1 MEEKY
6 IKIITENT
14 ESCKSA
20 HKRLDTLEKNIDGIN
35 NLAVA
40 VKEIAME
47 TKATREDVNDMNSRL
62 KDVENKPAKNWEN
75 LSKTILTRNC
85 NSSSGLFFGKIWNV
99 GGINMSKRKM
109 IITAVVTIIL
119 AIVSAIFGVNYS
131 ERDVS
136 KIANSV
142 ETVVNTVDNIVD
154 NQSTTEIPEGTEQ
167 EEKMVETQETENEL
181 FEEQGEIAYNG
192 SDKAPNIT
200 VGDYVG
206 LTYYSQIDSRWKKDI
221 YSSVG
226 DYSQTIGSSG
236 CGPTSAAIV
245 VSSIKGNITPKEM
258 ADLYVQYGYRSKN
271 SGTYWSAFKWTADV
285 FNIEYKETGNLNN
298 AINALKDNNYVVVSC
313 GAGLFTY
320 GGHYI
325 VIVGVDGDNLKIYD
339 PYLYSGKFDVST
351 RRGKVVVNGNT
362 VYCSISNFKKYANY
376 KQFFCYKYNPNTVN
390 TSNSTDTHVST
401 ATYIRY
407 VKVNTSLNVRNSPGG
422 AKVGSLKNG
431 TEVTVYETN
440 GIWARIGESKWVSV
454 AYLSSINPNKKA
466 TSTQKTYTTGKY
478 KVSTNIHVRTGPG
491 TNYKIKIYNQLTT
504 NARAQNK
511 RLGNY
516 YYTGYK
522 KGVICSVTQVSGNWG
537 KTASGW
543 ICLDYCKKI

>member
-1 MEEKY
+1 M
-6 IKIITENT
+6 N
-14 ESCKSA
+14 
-20 HKRLDTLEKNIDGIN
+20 KN
-35 NLAVA
+35 
-40 VKEIAME
+40 
-47 TKATREDVNDMNSRL
+47 
-62 KDVENKPAKNWEN
+62 
-75 LSKTILTRNC
+75 
-85 NSSSGLFFGKIWNV
+85 
-99 GGINMSKRKM
+99 KRKM
-109 IITAVVTIIL
+109 IITAIVTIIL
-119 AIVSAIFGVNYS
+119 AVVSAIFGVNYS
-131 ERDVS
+131 ERDVDEIS
-136 KIANSV
+136 NSV

-167 EEKMVETQETENEL
+167 EEKLVETQETENES

-192 SDKAPNIT
+192 SDKAPNIAL
-200 VGDYVG
+200 GDYVG

-236 CGPTSAAIV
+236 CGPTSAAMV

-285 FNIEYKETGNLNN
+285 FNIEYKETGNFDN

-362 VYCSISNFKKYANY
+362 VYCSIDNFKNYANY
-376 KQFFCYKYNPNTVN
+376 KQFFCYKYNPNAVN
-390 TSNSTDTHVST
+390 TNNSTDTQVST

-407 VKVNTSLNVRNSPGG
+407 VKVNTSLNVRNVPGG
-422 AKVGSLKNG
+422 TKVGSLKNG
-431 TEVTVYETN
+431 TEVTIFETR
-440 GIWARIGESKWVSV
+440 GMWARIGENRWVSV

-466 TSTQKTYTTGKY
+466 TFTQKTYTTGKY
-478 KVSTNIHVRTGPG
+478 KVSTNIHVRTGAG
-491 TNYKIKIYNQLTT
+491 TNYKAKTYKQLTQ
-504 NARAQNK
+504 NAKKQNEK
-511 RLGNY
+511 MGNKY
-516 YYTGYK
+516 YNGYK
-522 KGVICSVTQVSGNWG
+522 KGVICNITKVQNNWG
-537 KTASGW
+537 LTKSGW

>member
-1 MEEKY
+1 M
-6 IKIITENT
+6 
-14 ESCKSA
+14 
-20 HKRLDTLEKNIDGIN
+20 N
-35 NLAVA
+35 N
-40 VKEIAME
+40 
-47 TKATREDVNDMNSRL
+47 N
-62 KDVENKPAKNWEN
+62 
-75 LSKTILTRNC
+75 
-85 NSSSGLFFGKIWNV
+85 
-99 GGINMSKRKM
+99 KRKM
-109 IITAVVTIIL
+109 IITAIVTIIL
-119 AIVSAIFGVNYS
+119 AVISAIWGVNYS
-131 ERDVS
+131 ERDV
-136 KIANSV
+136 KEIADSV

-167 EEKMVETQETENEL
+167 EEKMVETQETESEL

-200 VGDYVG
+200 LGDYVG

-236 CGPTSAAIV
+236 CGPTSAAMV

-285 FNIEYKETGNLNN
+285 FNIEYKETGNFDN

-325 VIVGVDGDNLKIYD
+325 VIVGVDGENLKIYD

-362 VYCSISNFKKYANY
+362 VYCSINNFKKYANY
-376 KQFFCYKYNPNTVN
+376 KQFFCYKYNPNAVN
-390 TSNSTDTHVST
+390 TNNSTDTQVST

-454 AYLSSINPNKKA
+454 AYLSSINPNKKV

-478 KVSTNIHVRTGPG
+478 KISTNIHVRAGAG
-491 TNYKIKIYNQLTT
+491 TNYKAKTYKQLTQ
-504 NARAQNK
+504 NARHQNK
-511 RLGNY
+511 LCGNY
-516 YYTGYK
+516 YYNGYR
-522 KGVICSVTQVSGNWG
+522 KGVICNVTKVHSNWG
-537 KTASGW
+537 LTKSGW

>member
-1 MEEKY
+1 
-6 IKIITENT
+6 
-14 ESCKSA
+14 
-20 HKRLDTLEKNIDGIN
+20 
-35 NLAVA
+35 
-40 VKEIAME
+40 
-47 TKATREDVNDMNSRL
+47 MN
-62 KDVENKPAKNWEN
+62 
-75 LSKTILTRNC
+75 
-85 NSSSGLFFGKIWNV
+85 
-99 GGINMSKRKM
+99 KRKM
-109 IITAVVTIIL
+109 IITAIVTIVLAVISTIL
-119 AIVSAIFGVNYS
+119 GVNYS
-131 ERDVS
+131 ERNVS
-136 KIANSV
+136 EIANSV

-167 EEKMVETQETENEL
+167 EEKMVETQETESES

-192 SDKAPNIT
+192 SDKTPNIT

-236 CGPTSAAIV
+236 CGPTSAAMV

-285 FNIEYKETGNLNN
+285 FNIEYKETGNFDN

-362 VYCSISNFKKYANY
+362 VYCSINNFKKYANY

-390 TSNSTDTHVST
+390 TSNSTDTDVST

-478 KVSTNIHVRTGPG
+478 KISTNIHVRAGAG
-491 TNYKIKIYNQLTT
+491 TNYKAKTYKQLTQ
-504 NARAQNK
+504 NARYQNK
-511 RLGNY
+511 LCGNY
-516 YYTGYK
+516 YYNGYK
-522 KGVICSVTQVSGNWG
+522 KGVICNITKVQGNWG
-537 KTASGW
+537 LTKSGW
-543 ICLDYCKKI
+543 ICLDYCKKIY

>member
-1 MEEKY
+1 
-6 IKIITENT
+6 
-14 ESCKSA
+14 
-20 HKRLDTLEKNIDGIN
+20 
-35 NLAVA
+35 
-40 VKEIAME
+40 
-47 TKATREDVNDMNSRL
+47 
-62 KDVENKPAKNWEN
+62 
-75 LSKTILTRNC
+75 
-85 NSSSGLFFGKIWNV
+85 
-99 GGINMSKRKM
+99 MSKRKM
-109 IITAVVTIIL
+109 IITAIVTIIL
-119 AIVSAIFGVNYS
+119 AVSSAIFGVNYS
-131 ERDVS
+131 ERDVKEIS
-136 KIANSV
+136 DSV

-154 NQSTTEIPEGTEQ
+154 NQSTTKIPEGTEQ
-167 EEKMVETQETENEL
+167 EEKMVEMQETESEL

-200 VGDYVG
+200 LGDYVG

-236 CGPTSAAIV
+236 CGPTSAAMV
-245 VSSIKGNITPKEM
+245 VSSIKGNITPKKM

-285 FNIEYKETGNLNN
+285 FNIEYKETGNFDN

-376 KQFFCYKYNPNTVN
+376 KQFFCYKYNPNAVN
-390 TSNSTDTHVST
+390 TNNSTDTQVST
-401 ATYIRY
+401 STYVRY
-407 VKVNTSLNVRNSPGG
+407 VKVNTSLNIRNTPNGNR
-422 AKVGSLKNG
+422 VGRLKNG
-431 TEVTVYETN
+431 TEVTVYKTK
-440 GIWARIGESKWVSV
+440 GVWARIGENRWVSV

-478 KVSTNIHVRTGPG
+478 KVSTNIHVRIGAG
-491 TNYKIKIYNQLTT
+491 TNYKVKTYKQLTT
-504 NARAQNK
+504 NAKVQNK
-511 RLGNY
+511 RLGNQY
-516 YYTGYK
+516 YNGYL
-522 KGVICSVTQVSGNWG
+522 KGVTCTVTQINGKWG

-543 ICLDYCKKI
+543 ICLNYCKEE

>member
-1 MEEKY
+1 
-6 IKIITENT
+6 
-14 ESCKSA
+14 
-20 HKRLDTLEKNIDGIN
+20 
-35 NLAVA
+35 
-40 VKEIAME
+40 
-47 TKATREDVNDMNSRL
+47 MN
-62 KDVENKPAKNWEN
+62 
-75 LSKTILTRNC
+75 
-85 NSSSGLFFGKIWNV
+85 
-99 GGINMSKRKM
+99 KRKM
-109 IITAVVTIIL
+109 IITAIVTIIL
-119 AIVSAIFGVNYS
+119 AVSSAIFGVNYS
-131 ERDVS
+131 ERDVKEIS
-136 KIANSV
+136 DSV
-142 ETVVNTVDNIVD
+142 ETVVNAVDNIVD

-236 CGPTSAAIV
+236 CGPTSAAMV
-245 VSSIKGNITPKEM
+245 VSSIKGNITPKKM

-362 VYCSISNFKKYANY
+362 VYCSINNFKKYANY
-376 KQFFCYKYNPNTVN
+376 KQFFCYKYNPNAVN
-390 TSNSTDTHVST
+390 TNNSTDTQVST

-407 VKVNTSLNVRNSPGG
+407 VKVNTTLNVRNSPGG
-422 AKVGSLKNG
+422 AKVGSLKNSA
-431 TEVTVYETN
+431 EVTIFETS
-440 GIWARIGESKWVSV
+440 GAWARIGESKWVSV
-454 AYLSSINPNKKA
+454 AYLSSINPGKK
-466 TSTQKTYTTGKY
+466 TISTQKTYTTGKY
-478 KVSTNIHVRTGPG
+478 KVSTNIHVRAGAG
-491 TNYKIKIYNQLTT
+491 TNYKAKTYKQLTQ
-504 NARAQNK
+504 NARYQNK
-511 RLGNY
+511 HRGDY
-516 YYTGYK
+516 YYNGYK
-522 KGVICSVTQVSGNWG
+522 KGVICNITKVHGNWG
-537 KTASGW
+537 LTKSGW
-543 ICLDYCKKI
+543 ICLDYCNKI

>member
-1 MEEKY
+1 
-6 IKIITENT
+6 
-14 ESCKSA
+14 
-20 HKRLDTLEKNIDGIN
+20 
-35 NLAVA
+35 
-40 VKEIAME
+40 
-47 TKATREDVNDMNSRL
+47 
-62 KDVENKPAKNWEN
+62 
-75 LSKTILTRNC
+75 
-85 NSSSGLFFGKIWNV
+85 
-99 GGINMSKRKM
+99 MSKRKM

-131 ERDVS
+131 ERDVDEIS
-136 KIANSV
+136 NSV

-167 EEKMVETQETENEL
+167 EEKMIETQETESES

-192 SDKAPNIT
+192 SDKTPNIT
-200 VGDYVG
+200 VGNYVG

-236 CGPTSAAIV
+236 CGPTSAAMV

-362 VYCSISNFKKYANY
+362 VYCSINNFKKYANY
-376 KQFFCYKYNPNTVN
+376 KQFFCYKYNPNAVN
-390 TSNSTDTHVST
+390 TNNSTDTQVST

-407 VKVNTSLNVRNSPGG
+407 VKVNTTLNVRNSPGG
-422 AKVGSLKNG
+422 AKVGSLKNSA
-431 TEVTVYETN
+431 EVTIFETS
-440 GIWARIGESKWVSV
+440 GAWARIGESKWVSV

-478 KVSTNIHVRTGPG
+478 KVSTNIHVRMGAG
-491 TNYKIKIYNQLTT
+491 TNYKAKTYKQLTQ
-504 NARAQNK
+504 NARHQNK
-511 RLGNY
+511 LCGNY
-516 YYTGYK
+516 YYNGYR
-522 KGVICSVTQVSGNWG
+522 KGVICNVTKVHSNWG
-537 KTASGW
+537 LTKSGW
-543 ICLDYCKKI
+543 ICLDYCNKI

>member
-1 MEEKY
+1 
-6 IKIITENT
+6 
-14 ESCKSA
+14 
-20 HKRLDTLEKNIDGIN
+20 
-35 NLAVA
+35 
-40 VKEIAME
+40 
-47 TKATREDVNDMNSRL
+47 MN
-62 KDVENKPAKNWEN
+62 
-75 LSKTILTRNC
+75 
-85 NSSSGLFFGKIWNV
+85 
-99 GGINMSKRKM
+99 KRKM

-119 AIVSAIFGVNYS
+119 AVSSAIFGVNYS

-136 KIANSV
+136 EIANSV

-167 EEKMVETQETENEL
+167 EEKMVETQETESES

-192 SDKAPNIT
+192 SDKTPNIT

-236 CGPTSAAIV
+236 CGPTSAAMV

-285 FNIEYKETGNLNN
+285 FNIEYKETGNFDN

-362 VYCSISNFKKYANY
+362 VYCSIINFKKYANY
-376 KQFFCYKYNPNTVN
+376 KQFFCYKYNPNAVN
-390 TSNSTDTHVST
+390 TTNSTDTQVST
-401 ATYIRY
+401 AIYKRY
-407 VKVNTSLNVRNSPGG
+407 VKVNTSLNIRNTPNGNR
-422 AKVGSLKNG
+422 VGRLKNG
-431 TEVTVYETN
+431 TEVTVYETK
-440 GIWARIGESKWVSV
+440 GVWARIGENRWVSV

-478 KVSTNIHVRTGPG
+478 KVSTNIHVRTGAG
-491 TNYKIKIYNQLTT
+491 TNYKVKTYKQLTQ
-504 NARAQNK
+504 NARHQNK
-511 RLGNY
+511 LCGNQY
-516 YYTGYK
+516 YNGYK
-522 KGVICSVTQVSGNWG
+522 KNVICNITKVQNNWG
-537 KTASGW
+537 LTKSGW
-543 ICLDYCKKI
+543 ICLDYCNKIY

>member
-1 MEEKY
+1 
-6 IKIITENT
+6 
-14 ESCKSA
+14 
-20 HKRLDTLEKNIDGIN
+20 
-35 NLAVA
+35 
-40 VKEIAME
+40 
-47 TKATREDVNDMNSRL
+47 
-62 KDVENKPAKNWEN
+62 
-75 LSKTILTRNC
+75 
-85 NSSSGLFFGKIWNV
+85 
-99 GGINMSKRKM
+99 MSKRKM
-109 IITAVVTIIL
+109 IITAIVTIIL
-119 AIVSAIFGVNYS
+119 AVSSAIFGVNYS
-131 ERDVS
+131 ERDVKEIS
-136 KIANSV
+136 DSV
-142 ETVVNTVDNIVD
+142 ETVVNAVDNIVD

-236 CGPTSAAIV
+236 CGPTSAAMV

-285 FNIEYKETGNLNN
+285 FNIEYKETGNLDN

-339 PYLYSGKFDVST
+339 PYLYAGKFNTST
-351 RRGKVVVNGNT
+351 RRNKVTVNGNT
-362 VYCSISNFKKYANY
+362 VYCSIDNFKNYANY
-376 KQFFCYKYNPNTVN
+376 KQFFCYKYNPNAVN
-390 TSNSTDTHVST
+390 TNNSTDTQVST

-440 GIWARIGESKWVSV
+440 GVWARIGESKWVSV
-454 AYLSSINPNKKA
+454 AYLSSINPGKK
-466 TSTQKTYTTGKY
+466 TISTQKTYTTGKY
-478 KVSTNIHVRTGPG
+478 KVSTNIHVRCGAG
-491 TNYKIKIYNQLTT
+491 TNYKIKIYNQLTI

-522 KGVICSVTQVSGNWG
+522 KGVICTVTQVNGKWG

-543 ICLDYCKKI
+543 ICLDYCNKI

>member
-1 MEEKY
+1 
-6 IKIITENT
+6 
-14 ESCKSA
+14 
-20 HKRLDTLEKNIDGIN
+20 
-35 NLAVA
+35 
-40 VKEIAME
+40 
-47 TKATREDVNDMNSRL
+47 
-62 KDVENKPAKNWEN
+62 
-75 LSKTILTRNC
+75 
-85 NSSSGLFFGKIWNV
+85 
-99 GGINMSKRKM
+99 MSKRKM

-131 ERDVS
+131 ERDV
-136 KIANSV
+136 KEIADSV

-167 EEKMVETQETENEL
+167 EEKMVETQETENES
-181 FEEQGEIAYNG
+181 FEEQGKIAYNG
-192 SDKAPNIT
+192 SDKAPNIAL
-200 VGDYVG
+200 GDYVG

-236 CGPTSAAIV
+236 CGPTSAAMI

-285 FNIEYKETGNLNN
+285 FNIEYKETGNFDN

-339 PYLYSGKFDVST
+339 PYLYAGKFNTST
-351 RRGKVVVNGNT
+351 RRNKVTVNGNT
-362 VYCSISNFKKYANY
+362 VYCSIDNFKNYANY
-376 KQFFCYKYNPNTVN
+376 KQFFCYKYNPNAVN
-390 TSNSTDTHVST
+390 TNNSTDTQVST

-440 GIWARIGESKWVSV
+440 GVWARIGESKWVSV

-478 KVSTNIHVRTGPG
+478 KVSTNIHVRAGVG
-491 TNYKIKIYNQLTT
+491 TNYKAKTYKQLTQ
-504 NARAQNK
+504 NARYQNK
-511 RLGNY
+511 LCGNQY
-516 YYTGYK
+516 YNGYK
-522 KGVICSVTQVSGNWG
+522 KGVICTVTKIQGNWG
-537 KTASGW
+537 LTKSGW
-543 ICLDYCKKI
+543 ICLDYCHKQ

>member
-1 MEEKY
+1 
-6 IKIITENT
+6 
-14 ESCKSA
+14 
-20 HKRLDTLEKNIDGIN
+20 
-35 NLAVA
+35 
-40 VKEIAME
+40 
-47 TKATREDVNDMNSRL
+47 
-62 KDVENKPAKNWEN
+62 
-75 LSKTILTRNC
+75 
-85 NSSSGLFFGKIWNV
+85 
-99 GGINMSKRKM
+99 MSKRKM
-109 IITAVVTIIL
+109 IITAIVTIVL
-119 AIVSAIFGVNYS
+119 AIVSAIWGVNYS
-131 ERDVS
+131 ERDVAEIS
-136 KIANSV
+136 NS
-142 ETVVNTVDNIVD
+142 VDNIVD
-154 NQSTTEIPEGTEQ
+154 NQSTTKIPEGTEQ
-167 EEKMVETQETENEL
+167 EEKMVEMQETESEL

-200 VGDYVG
+200 LGDYVG
-206 LTYYSQIDSRWKKDI
+206 LTYYSQIDSRWKKYI

-236 CGPTSAAIV
+236 CGPTSAAMV

-285 FNIEYKETGNLNN
+285 FNIEYKETGNIDN
-298 AINALKDNNYVVVSC
+298 AVNALKDNNYVVVSC

-325 VIVGVDGDNLKIYD
+325 VIVGIDGDNLKIYD
-339 PYLYSGKFDVST
+339 PYLYTGKFDVSS
-351 RRGKVVVNGNT
+351 RRGKVTVDGNT
-362 VYCSISNFKKYANY
+362 VYCSIGNFKKYANY

-390 TSNSTDTHVST
+390 TSNSTDTQVST
-401 ATYIRY
+401 AIYTRY
-407 VKVNTSLNVRNSPGG
+407 VKVNTSLNIRNTPNGNR
-422 AKVGSLKNG
+422 VGRLKNG
-431 TEVTVYETN
+431 TEVTVYETK
-440 GIWARIGESKWVSV
+440 GVWARIGENRWVSV
-454 AYLSSINPNKKA
+454 AYLSSINPGKK
-466 TSTQKTYTTGKY
+466 TISIQKTYTTGKY

>member
-1 MEEKY
+1 
-6 IKIITENT
+6 
-14 ESCKSA
+14 
-20 HKRLDTLEKNIDGIN
+20 
-35 NLAVA
+35 
-40 VKEIAME
+40 
-47 TKATREDVNDMNSRL
+47 
-62 KDVENKPAKNWEN
+62 
-75 LSKTILTRNC
+75 
-85 NSSSGLFFGKIWNV
+85 
-99 GGINMSKRKM
+99 MSKRKM

-131 ERDVS
+131 ERDVDEIS
-136 KIANSV
+136 NSV

-154 NQSTTEIPEGTEQ
+154 NQSTTKIPEGTEQ
-167 EEKMVETQETENEL
+167 EEKMIETQETESES

-192 SDKAPNIT
+192 SDKTPNIT
-200 VGDYVG
+200 VGNYVG

-236 CGPTSAAIV
+236 CGPTSAAMV

-285 FNIEYKETGNLNN
+285 FNIEYKETGNFDN

-362 VYCSISNFKKYANY
+362 VYCSINNFKKYANY
-376 KQFFCYKYNPNTVN
+376 KQFFCYKYNPNAVN
-390 TSNSTDTHVST
+390 TNNSTDTQVST
-401 ATYIRY
+401 STYVRY

-422 AKVGSLKNG
+422 EKVGSLKNG
-431 TEVTVYETN
+431 TEVTIFETN
-440 GIWARIGESKWVSV
+440 GMWARIGESKWVSV
-454 AYLSSINPNKKA
+454 AYLYSINPNKKA
-466 TSTQKTYTTGKY
+466 TSTQKTYATGKY
-478 KVSTNIHVRTGPG
+478 KVSTNIHVRMSAG
-491 TNYKIKIYNQLTT
+491 TNYKAKTYKQLTQ
-504 NARAQNK
+504 NARHQNK
-511 RLGNY
+511 LCGNY
-516 YYTGYK
+516 YYNGYR
-522 KGVICSVTQVSGNWG
+522 KGVICNVTKVHSNWG
-537 KTASGW
+537 LTKSGW
-543 ICLDYCKKI
+543 ICLDYCNKI

>member
-1 MEEKY
+1 
-6 IKIITENT
+6 
-14 ESCKSA
+14 
-20 HKRLDTLEKNIDGIN
+20 
-35 NLAVA
+35 
-40 VKEIAME
+40 
-47 TKATREDVNDMNSRL
+47 
-62 KDVENKPAKNWEN
+62 
-75 LSKTILTRNC
+75 
-85 NSSSGLFFGKIWNV
+85 
-99 GGINMSKRKM
+99 MSKRKM
-109 IITAVVTIIL
+109 IITAIVTIIL
-119 AIVSAIFGVNYS
+119 AVSSAIFGVNYS
-131 ERDVS
+131 ERDVKEIS
-136 KIANSV
+136 DSV

-154 NQSTTEIPEGTEQ
+154 NQSTTKIPEGTEQ
-167 EEKMVETQETENEL
+167 EEKMVEMQETESEL

-200 VGDYVG
+200 LGDYVG

-236 CGPTSAAIV
+236 CGPTSAAMV
-245 VSSIKGNITPKEM
+245 VSSIKGNITPKKM

-285 FNIEYKETGNLNN
+285 FNIEYKETGNFDN

-376 KQFFCYKYNPNTVN
+376 KQFFCYKYNPNAVN
-390 TSNSTDTHVST
+390 TNNSTDTQVST
-401 ATYIRY
+401 STYVRY
-407 VKVNTSLNVRNSPGG
+407 VKVNTSLNIRNTPNGNR
-422 AKVGSLKNG
+422 VGRLKNG
-431 TEVTVYETN
+431 TEVTVYKTK
-440 GIWARIGESKWVSV
+440 GVWARIGENRWVSV

-478 KVSTNIHVRTGPG
+478 KVSTNIHVRMGAG
-491 TNYKIKIYNQLTT
+491 TNYKVKTYKQLTT
-504 NARAQNK
+504 NAKVQNK
-511 RLGNY
+511 RLGNQY
-516 YYTGYK
+516 YNGYL
-522 KGVICSVTQVSGNWG
+522 KGVTCTVTQINGKWG

-543 ICLDYCKKI
+543 ICLNYCKEE